1 MFRYV
6 RVLQLTQPKSNKE
19 LYLNFHYQ
27 TTEIG
32 TDSSDSSLE
41 SDSGPFWPPI
51 IQQKERWLLIDM
63 QHMICSG
70 YSLPI
75 SFKAS
80 GSARYPSDKD

>member
-51 IQQKERWLLIDM
+51 IQRKER
-63 QHMICSG
+63 
-70 YSLPI
+70 
-75 SFKAS
+75 
-80 GSARYPSDKD
+80 